1 MAELD
6 KEGWVKIFTSTDS
19 IDVSLKKS
27 KLAEAEIEVISF
39 NHQDSMLASLNTTD
53 FSVSL
58 YVHQNDVDSAKKAIE
73 NQ

>member
-1 MAELD
+1 MAEFD

-27 KLAEAEIEVISF
+27 KLAEAEIEAISF

-58 YVHQNDVDSAKKAIE
+58 YVHQNDVDRAKKTIE